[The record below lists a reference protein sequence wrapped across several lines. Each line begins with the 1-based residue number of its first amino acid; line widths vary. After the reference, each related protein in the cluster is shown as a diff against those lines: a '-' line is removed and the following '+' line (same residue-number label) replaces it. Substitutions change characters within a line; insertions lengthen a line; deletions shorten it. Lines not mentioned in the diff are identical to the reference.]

1 MNERTALELRVAA
14 LIRAYADRAPTDVDP
29 MAVARLAASGSP
41 DWIATRF
48 GYVPAGRLA
57 FALLLLALIAAMAG
71 GALLAGRFLQRDA
84 EDLLTRQTLV
94 EPFVGLPP
102 AGAAPSR
109 PEVGKLVVEANGR
122 CTNEGAFC
130 FVWIYA
136 DGRLIWLRDGALP
149 FGANA
154 GSTGLLEQRLAPA
167 GVERLVSVFRAT
179 GACSGADRHEPIV
192 CSPPMPGPAPFPAI
206 ADPGWID
213 RSWGLAA
220 SAWED
225 PGTWGFVPSTF
236 AACFL
241 ESNVVSASSYTT
253 WQRVDPARVLGWLPQ
268 DAADLLRGRDIE
280 FPRRLQ
286 GLPGLAVTC
295 FAVTTEVARS
305 LSDVLSRAG
314 LERDEYM
321 ASYLLG
327 YRLEAPRPFQDSVIW
342 VVPILPHGQWVV
354 SGFG

>member
-1 MNERTALELRVAA
+1 VDAIAMARFIAAGQRVRGPIALLVVPSRLRLGLVVAVIALVGALVGGAIVAGGRLFER
-14 LIRAYADRAPTDVDP
+14 DRDP
-29 MAVARLAASGSP
+29 MLP
-41 DWIATRF
+41 E
-48 GYVPAGRLA
+48 
-57 FALLLLALIAAMAG
+57 G
-71 GALLAGRFLQRDA
+71 G
-84 EDLLTRQTLV
+84 LV
-94 EPFVGLPP
+94 GPFIGLPP
-102 AGAAPSR
+102 AGATPSR
-109 PEVGKLVVEANGR
+109 PAIGNLVLEASGR
-122 CTNEGAFC
+122 CTGDGAFC
-130 FVWIYA
+130 FVWLYA

-149 FGANA
+149 FGANE
-154 GSTGLLEQRLAPA
+154 GSTGLLEQRLAPS
-167 GVERLVSVFRAT
+167 GVERLVSAFMAT
-179 GACSGADRHEPIV
+179 GACSGADRDEPII

-206 ADPGWID
+206 PDPGWID
-213 RSWGLAA
+213 RAWGLAT

-225 PGTWGFVPSTF
+225 PAIRGFVPSTF

-253 WQRVDPARVLGWLPQ
+253 WQRVDPAPVLGWLPQ

-314 LERDEYM
+314 LERDQYM

-342 VVPILPHGQWVV
+342 VVPILPHGRWVV